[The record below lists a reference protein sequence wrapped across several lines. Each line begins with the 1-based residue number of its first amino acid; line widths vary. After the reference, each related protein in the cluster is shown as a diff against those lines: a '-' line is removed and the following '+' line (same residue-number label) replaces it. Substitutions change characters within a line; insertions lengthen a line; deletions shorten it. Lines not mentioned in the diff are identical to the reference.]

1 MRGTRLHID
10 TDALMHNFKVIQSK
24 APHQKIIAMVKSN
37 AYGCGLE
44 TVVRQLQGR
53 VNAFGVAFLAEA
65 MQIRRF
71 GVFDPCVLFE
81 GIHEQCELKA
91 VSEQGFE
98 LVIHH
103 SVQLE
108 WLLNTPCDSPIKVW
122 IKINTGMNRLGFKLN
137 QFDDVWRKLKACPW
151 VDSPIGLMTH
161 FACADTAQHPLH
173 QKQMKDWQ
181 TLIATCGGPLSAA
194 NSAAIWT
201 SSSVLGS
208 HVRPGLAL
216 YGASPIPDLF
226 ASDLELQPVMTFTSV
241 VMAVQSLNAD
251 ESIGYGATYVT
262 QRISKIAVVPVGYG
276 DGYPRHIKDGTCVQI
291 GAYQAPIVGRVSMD
305 KVTVDITDC
314 TGVQIG
320 DPVELWGA
328 RIPIEYVAKQ
338 AGTIPYEL
346 MCQVGPRERLLNL
359 YFK

>member
-10 TDALMHNFKVIQSK
+10 TDALLHNFKVIQAK
-24 APHQKIIAMVKSN
+24 APQQKIIAMVKSN

-44 TVVRQLQGR
+44 TVVRQLHGW
-53 VNAFGVAFLAEA
+53 VYAFGVAFLAEA

-71 GVFDPCVLFE
+71 GVLDPCVLFE
-81 GIHEQCELKA
+81 GIHEPCELKT

-103 SVQLE
+103 PLQLE
-108 WLLNTPCDSPIKVW
+108 WLLNMPCDSPIKVW
-122 IKINTGMNRLGFKLN
+122 IKINTGMNRLGFKIN
-137 QFDDVWRKLKACPW
+137 QFDEVLRNLKACPW
-151 VDSPIGLMTH
+151 VDSQIGLMTH
-161 FACADTAQHPLH
+161 FACADTPQHPLH
-173 QKQMKDWQ
+173 QKQINDWQ
-181 TLIATCGGPLSAA
+181 ALIATWDGPLSAV

-201 SSSVLGS
+201 SPSMLGS
-208 HVRPGLAL
+208 HIRPGLAL
-216 YGASPIPDLF
+216 YGASPIPDVL
-226 ASDLELQPVMTFTSV
+226 ATELHLKPVMTFSSV
-241 VMAVQSLNAD
+241 VMAIQSLEAD

-262 QRISKIAVVPVGYG
+262 QRISKIAVVAVGYG
-276 DGYPRHIKDGTCVQI
+276 DGYPRHIKDGTFVQI
-291 GAYQAPIVGRVSMD
+291 GSYQVPIVGRVSMD

-314 TGVQIG
+314 SGVQIG

-328 RIPIEYVAKQ
+328 HISIEYVAKQ

-359 YFK
+359 YL